1 MLNDQ
6 SIYNIQKMK
15 SPLLFFKLSAEF
27 RLDLYPVVG
36 VILSLNAKYLSSQ
49 ATSELTNS
57 AIAVDD
63 PDEGGQRSSGV
74 TRSLGNL
81 ELDGGVIERES

>member
-1 MLNDQ
+1 
-6 SIYNIQKMK
+6 MK
-15 SPLLFFKLSAEF
+15 SPLLFFKLSAEL

-36 VILSLNAKYLSSQ
+36 VILSLNAKYPSSQ
-49 ATSELTNS
+49 ATSGLTNS

-63 PDEGGQRSSGV
+63 PDEGGQRSRGV

-81 ELDGGVIERES
+81 ELDGGVIESES